1 MDWTYVDNVALAH
14 LQAAEKL
21 TLSNTD
27 VAGQVWLNMPL
38 HHTTLHLSLT
48 LHMSLL

>member
-1 MDWTYVDNVALAH
+1 MLGRGENLMDWTYVDNVALAH

-27 VAGQVWLNMPL
+27 VAGQV
-38 HHTTLHLSLT
+38 
-48 LHMSLL
+48 